1 LPVWAALEHQIAA
14 TDRPIDRLVYDLYGL
29 MEELTETEAKT
40 RRKRVITNGK
50 RPLQTAQDF
59 PRLFTGYV
67 T

>member
-14 TDRPIDRLVYDLYGL
+14 TDRPIDRLLYGL